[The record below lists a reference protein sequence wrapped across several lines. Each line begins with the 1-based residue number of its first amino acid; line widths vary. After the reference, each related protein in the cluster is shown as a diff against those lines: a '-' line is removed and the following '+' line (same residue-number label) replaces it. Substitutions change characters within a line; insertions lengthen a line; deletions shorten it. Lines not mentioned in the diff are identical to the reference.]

1 MIDLTGE
8 PARPQSGS
16 PVDPYQAANLARE
29 LEKALRAL
37 HYCRLLLR
45 SKAEGNAALHL
56 DDRVLHLPLTTIVE
70 QGHAS
75 TKAVRDWLRDQAGP
89 DFTGAWADIDSHPAP
104 VPPTVA
110 DSSHGRSSGTRQEDR
125 PTP

>member
-1 MIDLTGE
+1 VTGE
-8 PARPQSGS
+8 PALPEPADQ
-16 PVDPYQAANLARE
+16 VDPYLAANLARE

-75 TKAVRDWLRDQAGP
+75 TRIVRDWLRDLAGP
-89 DFTGAWADIDSHPAP
+89 DFDSVWAALDGHR
-104 VPPTVA
+104 A
-110 DSSHGRSSGTRQEDR
+110 DSSSPTAESSSRPPSGTGPEARR
-125 PTP
+125 MP